1 MYNNVFYFYWLMVVE
16 ILILIYEFLL
26 FFYLWLYSYIML
38 DILDIYFISDFNEN
52 YILFYVIIIF

>member
-26 FFYLWLYSYIML
+26 FFYLQLYSYIML